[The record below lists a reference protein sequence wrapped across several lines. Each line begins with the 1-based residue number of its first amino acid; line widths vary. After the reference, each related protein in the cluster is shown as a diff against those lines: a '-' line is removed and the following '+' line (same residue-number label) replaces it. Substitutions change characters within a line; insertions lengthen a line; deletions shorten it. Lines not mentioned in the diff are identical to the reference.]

1 MSSENTARFLTL
13 KNLNMQPSTARVLK
27 KTPINTKFTANNSNV
42 SKKLINKRLNM
53 MYSFESIDKP
63 VADNSTSANI
73 LTGNL
78 ERFLINNYESNDTV
92 SNRRRINIE
101 RRI

>member
-1 MSSENTARFLTL
+1 
-13 KNLNMQPSTARVLK
+13 
-27 KTPINTKFTANNSNV
+27 
-42 SKKLINKRLNM
+42 M